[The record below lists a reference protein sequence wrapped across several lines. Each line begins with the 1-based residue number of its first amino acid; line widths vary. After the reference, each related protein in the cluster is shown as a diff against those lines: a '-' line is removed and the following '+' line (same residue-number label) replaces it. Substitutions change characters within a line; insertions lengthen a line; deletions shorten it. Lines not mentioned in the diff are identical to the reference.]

1 MASSCYNYQHL
12 GTSHPLQLKPPQQ
25 QRPFPFRGFGGRGGG
40 CGGGGGGRGRRVC
53 VCEELAQLT
62 LVAFRSWCSCVVK
75 SDWLSCPPRQVSTM
89 STLAHTSVLGSSRLW
104 AWKGEPETPNHVI
117 LMTILNP
124 AYPITVDVIHTIC
137 QPYGNVLRIVIFKK
151 NGIQAMVE
159 FENVET
165 ATRAREGLQGAD
177 IYSGCCTLRIEY
189 AKPTKLNVYK
199 NDAES
204 WDFTNPNVG
213 MRQQE
218 DKQQNTS
225 TRPPLLQE
233 PRFGG
238 GMNGQLGGP
247 RNASALFNA
256 PVQDRFGMNNGV
268 SNGGLRGAGLGG
280 AGPGAGGPFLGGSG
294 GPGNPLQA
302 MGQGGPHGGLPHQGA
317 VLMVYGLNKDKMNA
331 DRIFNLLC
339 LYGNV
344 VRIKFLKTKEGCAMV
359 QMGDALAV
367 ERAVANLN
375 NTTFFGN
382 KMQLGYSKQAFLA
395 DVQQPYDLPDGTPS
409 FKDYMG
415 NKNNRFINPE
425 MASKNRIQP
434 PSKILHFFNTP
445 PHMTEEILG
454 QVFTDAGVAAPKS
467 IKIFPSKKKQQQ
479 QTDSENTTS
488 TPQAERSSSG
498 LLEFNNVSE
507 ALEGLVNCNHA
518 PIPNPSKDSEK
529 HSKFPF
535 IMKLCFSSSRHIPV
549 KME

>member
-1 MASSCYNYQHL
+1 MAFNGDGPFNKRMRTDGESVGQKNPVGYNSESDYYYNDPNQQYDVGSGLMSDACEASGESSANGPY
-12 GTSHPLQLKPPQQ
+12 G
-25 QRPFPFRGFGGRGGG
+25 GFNDYENQP
-40 CGGGGGGRGRRVC
+40 RR
-53 VCEELAQLT
+53 
-62 LVAFRSWCSCVVK
+62 R
-75 SDWLSCPPRQVSTM
+75 
-89 STLAHTSVLGSSRLW
+89 
-104 AWKGEPETPNHVI
+104 KGEPETPNHVL

-151 NGIQAMVE
+151 NGVQAMVE
-159 FENVET
+159 FDGIEP

-213 MRQQE
+213 MKE
-218 DKQQNTS
+218 PQNNGS
-225 TRPPLLQE
+225 GGGGGSSRPPLLQE
-233 PRFGG
+233 PRGFGMNAAPFRG
-238 GMNGQLGGP
+238 GMNGQMGGP
-247 RNASALFNA
+247 RNSAGALFNS
-256 PVQDRFGMNNGV
+256 PMPDRFGMNNGI
-268 SNGGLRGAGLGG
+268 SNGGLRGGGLVGG
-280 AGPGAGGPFLGGSG
+280 GGGPGQGGPFMGGAGGPGGAS
-294 GPGNPLQA
+294 LQA
-302 MGQGGPHGGLPHQGA
+302 MGQPQPGIPQQGA

-375 NTTFFGN
+375 NTTFFSC

-445 PHMTEEILG
+445 PGLDEDQLK
-454 QVFTDAGVAAPKS
+454 QVFIDGGVTEPKS
-467 IKIFPSKKKQQQ
+467 IKLFPSK
-479 QTDSENTTS
+479 T
-488 TPQAERSSSG
+488 ERSSSG
-498 LLEFNNVSE
+498 LLEFNNISE
-507 ALEGLVNCNHA
+507 ALEGLVIGNHA
-518 PIPNPSKDSEK
+518 PIPNPN
-529 HSKFPF
+529 SKFPF
-535 IMKLCFSSSRHIPV
+535 IMKLCFSSSRHIPN
-549 KME
+549 KMAE

>member
-1 MASSCYNYQHL
+1 MAFN
-12 GTSHPLQLKPPQQ
+12 GDG
-25 QRPFPFRGFGGRGGG
+25 PFNKRMRTDGESVGQKSNVHYYTDNDYYTPDQNDGDNNGPYGGFSDYDNQP
-40 CGGGGGGRGRRVC
+40 RR
-53 VCEELAQLT
+53 
-62 LVAFRSWCSCVVK
+62 R
-75 SDWLSCPPRQVSTM
+75 
-89 STLAHTSVLGSSRLW
+89 
-104 AWKGEPETPNHVI
+104 KGEPETPNHVL

-151 NGIQAMVE
+151 NGVQAMVE
-159 FENVET
+159 FDGIDP

-189 AKPTKLNVYK
+189 AKPSKLNVYK

-213 MRQQE
+213 MKE
-218 DKQQNTS
+218 PPSSSSTS
-225 TRPPLLQE
+225 SGSSRPPLLQE
-233 PRFGG
+233 PRGFGMNVSPFRG
-238 GMNGQLGGP
+238 GMNGQMGGGP
-247 RNASALFNA
+247 RGGGGLFNS
-256 PVQDRFGMNNGV
+256 PMPD
-268 SNGGLRGAGLGG
+268 SGGLMGG
-280 AGPGAGGPFLGGSG
+280 GQGQGGPFMGGAGGPGGAS
-294 GPGNPLQA
+294 LSA
-302 MGQGGPHGGLPHQGA
+302 MGQPQPGLPQQGA

-339 LYGNV
+339 LYGNI

-375 NTTFFGN
+375 NTTFFGC

-445 PHMTEEILG
+445 PGLDEDTLK
-454 QVFTDAGVAAPKS
+454 QVFLEGEVVEPKS
-467 IKIFPSKKKQQQ
+467 IKLFPSK
-479 QTDSENTTS
+479 T
-488 TPQAERSSSG
+488 ERSSSG
-498 LLEFNNVSE
+498 LLEFNNISE
-507 ALEGLVNCNHA
+507 ALEALVVGNHA
-518 PIPNPSKDSEK
+518 PIPNPN
-529 HSKFPF
+529 SKFPF
-535 IMKLCFSSSRHIPV
+535 IMKLCFSSSRHIPN
-549 KME
+549 KMAE

>member
-1 MASSCYNYQHL
+1 MAFNGDGPFNKRMRTDGESVGQKSNVHYYTDNDYYTPDQNDGDNVSSELMGEACETTGETNPNGPY
-12 GTSHPLQLKPPQQ
+12 G
-25 QRPFPFRGFGGRGGG
+25 GFSDYDNQP
-40 CGGGGGGRGRRVC
+40 RR
-53 VCEELAQLT
+53 
-62 LVAFRSWCSCVVK
+62 R
-75 SDWLSCPPRQVSTM
+75 
-89 STLAHTSVLGSSRLW
+89 
-104 AWKGEPETPNHVI
+104 KGEPETPNHVL

-151 NGIQAMVE
+151 NGVQAMVE
-159 FENVET
+159 FDGIDP

-189 AKPTKLNVYK
+189 AKPSKLNVYK

-213 MRQQE
+213 
-218 DKQQNTS
+218 
-225 TRPPLLQE
+225 
-233 PRFGG
+233 G
-238 GMNGQLGGP
+238 GMNGQMGGGP
-247 RNASALFNA
+247 RGGGGLFNS
-256 PVQDRFGMNNGV
+256 PMPDRFGINNGM
-268 SNGGLRGAGLGG
+268 SNGGIRSGGLMGSGQGQGG
-280 AGPGAGGPFLGGSG
+280 PFMGGAGGPGGAS
-294 GPGNPLQA
+294 LSA
-302 MGQGGPHGGLPHQGA
+302 MGQPQPGLPQQGA

-339 LYGNV
+339 LYGNI

-375 NTTFFGN
+375 NTTFFGC

-445 PHMTEEILG
+445 PGLDEETLK
-454 QVFTDAGVAAPKS
+454 QVFLEGEVVEPKS
-467 IKIFPSKKKQQQ
+467 IKLFPSK
-479 QTDSENTTS
+479 T
-488 TPQAERSSSG
+488 ERSSSG
-498 LLEFNNVSE
+498 LLEFNNISE
-507 ALEGLVNCNHA
+507 ALEALVVGNHA
-518 PIPNPSKDSEK
+518 PIPNPN
-529 HSKFPF
+529 SKFPF
-535 IMKLCFSSSRHIPV
+535 IMKLCFSSSRHIPN
-549 KME
+549 KMAE